1 MEGGS
6 ERFKPRRA
14 FQAGKPHLQRHAVL
28 RADEWGR
35 GWGEFCVAG
44 GVQSAGQVVEDE
56 AGEEH
61 EARM

>member
-1 MEGGS
+1 MVVRGLSHKGLS
-6 ERFKPRRA
+6 R
-14 FQAGKPHLQRHAVL
+14 QGKPHLQRHAVL

-35 GWGEFCVAG
+35 EWGEFCAAA
-44 GVQSAGQVVEDE
+44 GVQSAGEAVEDE